1 MLAKL
6 QLPVVAGRLPGRAGR
21 AAIASTVSAME
32 PAAAVG
38 QIGVTTIVATRDRT
52 PPGGGS
58 ATAWPGQVARLE
70 RAAGDL
76 AGGPRSVVAGDQA
89 GLVPGSSLRTVLH
102 GRATER
108 SVIDRLLSGVRAGH
122 GGALVI
128 RGEVG
133 IGKTTLLDY
142 AAVAAGTAT
151 TRNATVGGTAPPGR
165 VAVRVLRGAGIQS
178 EAVLPFAGLH
188 LLLGSVLERRARL
201 PRPQR
206 EALEAAFGLRQAGSC
221 DRFLVGLAV
230 LSLLAELVEDGPLVC
245 LVDDAQWL
253 DRASAEALV
262 FTARRLDA
270 EPIATVFASRDHDAP
285 FPAQGLPELRLGG
298 LDAAAAAAL
307 LAEHGGGGLPH
318 GAADRILAEARGNPL
333 GLVELAVAC
342 RHTPA
347 SADGWPG
354 PGALALTDRLQEA
367 FGGQVRRL
375 AGPTQTL
382 LLAAAAEGGGDLGV
396 VGQAARA
403 LGVAVADL
411 RPAEQA
417 GLVRTADDTVT
428 FRHPLVRAAV
438 YQGAAL
444 DQRLA
449 VHRALAEAS
458 RGPADADRRAWHLA
472 AAATGPDEQVAAELE
487 RAAATAVARGG
498 YAAAAAASQRAV
510 QLTVDPPAHA
520 RRLALAAEAA
530 MEVGDLDR
538 ARGLA
543 ARAAGQSSDPVVR
556 ARLAGVRALA
566 DFAQGRLPTA
576 HRLLV
581 EGAALSGGRDRPRAV
596 RMLMDALHIAWFLG
610 DRVLIAEDAKRLK
623 VLGGSVGEPMV
634 PLVRLVLWSAAQ
646 ADERP
651 RDGLRRLADV
661 MGQARHWR
669 AGDRDL
675 AMIAM
680 ACLVMGRNADARD
693 LSAGLVADARAQG
706 RVGSLPALLT
716 CLAQALAFDGRH
728 GDALARAG
736 EALRI
741 AQDTG
746 QLQWTVEATAILAY
760 LAAVDGDEARCR
772 RLVDAALATHA
783 ASAGTP
789 WARWALGLLDLGRGR
804 LDSALVQLEAI
815 FRGPMRHHGSALRS
829 IPDLVEAAV
838 RLGQRQRAAEP
849 LARFCRWAARA
860 DEPST
865 DALVERCRALVA
877 DDDDAEQHY
886 LAALELQQ
894 GAFQQART
902 QLLYGAWLRRAR
914 RKSDARG
921 QLRAAAEG
929 LDRSNATP
937 WAELARVEL
946 RATGAGTPAPARSGL
961 PHLTPQE
968 LQVTRLAAE
977 GLSNRDIAAQL
988 FLSPRTV
995 GYHLYKAYPKLGV
1008 TSRGQLD
1015 PATLGR

>member
-1 MLAKL
+1 M
-6 QLPVVAGRLPGRAGR
+6 
-21 AAIASTVSAME
+21 
-32 PAAAVG
+32 
-38 QIGVTTIVATRDRT
+38 
-52 PPGGGS
+52 
-58 ATAWPGQVARLE
+58 
-70 RAAGDL
+70 
-76 AGGPRSVVAGDQA
+76 
-89 GLVPGSSLRTVLH
+89 
-102 GRATER
+102 
-108 SVIDRLLSGVRAGH
+108 IDRLLADVRAGR

-142 AAVAAGTAT
+142 AAVAAGTVT
-151 TRNATVGGTAPPGR
+151 TNDAASGGAAPAPPDR
-165 VAVRVLRGAGIQS
+165 AAVRVLRGAGIRP
-178 EAVLPFAGLH
+178 EAELPFAGLH
-188 LLLGSVLERRARL
+188 LLLGSTLERRAGL

-206 EALEAAFGLRQAGSC
+206 EALEAAFGLRQAGSAGPC

-230 LSLLAELVEDGPLVC
+230 LSLLAELAEDGPLAC
-245 LVDDAQWL
+245 LVDDAQRL

-262 FTARRLDA
+262 FGARRLDA
-270 EPIATVFASRDHDAP
+270 EPIAMVFATRDHGAP

-307 LAEHGGGGLPH
+307 LAEHGGAGLPH
-318 GAADRILAEARGNPL
+318 GTGERILDEARGNPL

-342 RHTPA
+342 RQMPA

-382 LLAAAAEGGGDLGV
+382 LLAAAAEGSGDLGV
-396 VGQAARA
+396 VGQAAGA
-403 LGVAVADL
+403 LGAAVADL
-411 RPAEQA
+411 GPAEQA
-417 GLVRTADDTVT
+417 GLVRTTGDMVT

-438 YQGAAL
+438 YQGAAP
-444 DQRLA
+444 DRRLA
-449 VHRALAEAS
+449 VHRALAQAS

-472 AAATGPDEQVAAELE
+472 AAAIGPDEQVAAELE
-487 RAAATAVARGG
+487 RVAAAAMARGG
-498 YAAAAAASQRAV
+498 YAAAAAASQRSV
-510 QLTVDPPAHA
+510 QLTADPAAHA

-530 MEVGDLDR
+530 VEVGDLDL

-543 ARAAGQSSDPVVR
+543 ARAGGQSSDPVVR
-556 ARLAGVRALA
+556 ARLASVRALA

-581 EGAALSGGRDRPRAV
+581 EGAALSGGRDRLRAV
-596 RMLMDALHIAWFLG
+596 RMLMDALHVAWFLG
-610 DRVLIAEDAKRLK
+610 DRVLIAATAERLK
-623 VLGGSVGEPMV
+623 VLGGSVEEPLAR
-634 PLVRLVLWSAAQ
+634 LVRLVLWSAAQ

-651 RDGLRRLADV
+651 TDGLRRLADV
-661 MGQARHWR
+661 MGQARRWR
-669 AGDRDL
+669 EGDRDL

-680 ACLVMGRNADARD
+680 VCLVIGRNADARD

-716 CLAQALAFDGRH
+716 CLAQAQAFDGRH
-728 GDALARAG
+728 GDALASAG

-741 AQDTG
+741 GQDTG

-760 LAAVDGDEARCR
+760 LAAVDGDQERCH
-772 RLVDAALATHA
+772 RLVDAALAASATHA

-804 LDSALVQLEAI
+804 LDGALVQLEAI
-815 FRGPMRHHGSALRS
+815 FHGPMRHHGSALRS

-838 RLGQRQRAAEP
+838 RLGQPRRAAEP
-849 LARFCRWAARA
+849 MARLCRWAARA
-860 DEPST
+860 EESST

-877 DDDDAEQHY
+877 DDDDDAEQHY
-886 LAALELQQ
+886 LAALEPHQGSFQQ
-894 GAFQQART
+894 GRT

-914 RKSDARG
+914 RKSDARS
-921 QLRAAAEG
+921 QLRAAVEG

-946 RATGAGTPAPARSGL
+946 RATGASIPPPARTVL